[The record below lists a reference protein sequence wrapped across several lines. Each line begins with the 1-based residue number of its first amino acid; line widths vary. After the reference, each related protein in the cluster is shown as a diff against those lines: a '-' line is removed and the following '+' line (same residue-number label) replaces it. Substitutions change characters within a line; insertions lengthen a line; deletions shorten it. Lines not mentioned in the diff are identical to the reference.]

1 MSLLNKV
8 LGVYNPNRMAFS
20 QQEAIAAIA
29 ISAIASDG
37 YLLDQETERLIV
49 LLTQM
54 EMFKGYSEKQITNM
68 LDRLLNLLSE
78 KGISNLVAIANDVL
92 HPEYKEIAFTLAV
105 DLILIDGV
113 FSGKEQTFLTR
124 LFQVLEVPVEKAS
137 AIFQAQSANHQE
149 TKKKSRKY
157 RNNQN
162 YEK

>member
-1 MSLLNKV
+1 C
-8 LGVYNPNRMAFS
+8 
-20 QQEAIAAIA
+20 
-29 ISAIASDG
+29 
-37 YLLDQETERLIV
+37 
-49 LLTQM
+49 
-54 EMFKGYSEKQITNM
+54 
-68 LDRLLNLLSE
+68 
-78 KGISNLVAIANDVL
+78 NLVAIANDVL